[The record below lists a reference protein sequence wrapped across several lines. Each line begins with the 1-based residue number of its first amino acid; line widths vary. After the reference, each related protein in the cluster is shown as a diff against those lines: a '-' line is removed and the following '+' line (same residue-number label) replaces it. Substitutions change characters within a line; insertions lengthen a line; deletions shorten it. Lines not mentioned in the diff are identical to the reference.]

1 MFISPAEA
9 LRRYAVSKPTLYS
22 DMGDGKLSYSLDDR
36 GKRRINVAEL
46 DRLYEKRLA
55 GAKPA
60 EAVNVH
66 DPDAQ
71 TEFNGKEPAH
81 LVAMLNQKIEH
92 LDREVRARGEDAEK
106 WREAF
111 EKAQATADKITALI
125 EDRSLGARPTRD
137 HDEKID
143 KLTKLVEQQVEEAS
157 NQYKKIAELEQS
169 LKKTQ
174 MQNKRLLT
182 TLEDHK
188 NMGFFKRLFTKEK
201 GGGGG
206 ESPARR
212 HAE

>member
-46 DRLYEKRLA
+46 DRLYEKRPA
-55 GAKPA
+55 GAKHP
-60 EAVNVH
+60 EAANVH
-66 DPDAQ
+66 DPEAQ

>member
-9 LRRYAVSKPTLYS
+9 LRLYAVSKPTLYS
-22 DMGDGKLSYSLDDR
+22 DMKDGKLSYQVDDR
-36 GKRRINVAEL
+36 DKRRINVAEL
-46 DRLYEKRLA
+46 DRLYEKRPE
-55 GAKPA
+55 GTKHPG
-60 EAVNVH
+60 AVNVQ
-66 DPDAQ
+66 DPVTQ
-71 TEFNGKEPAH
+71 TELNGKDTTH

-92 LDREVRARGEDAEK
+92 LDREVRARGEDADK

-125 EDRSLGARPTRD
+125 EDRSLGARHTRD

-143 KLTKLVEQQVEEAS
+143 KLTTLVEQQVEEAS
-157 NQYKKIAELEQS
+157 NQYKK
-169 LKKTQ
+169 

-182 TLEDHK
+182 TLEGNK
-188 NMGFFKRLFTKEK
+188 NTGFFKRFFTKEK

-206 ESPARR
+206 EAPARR